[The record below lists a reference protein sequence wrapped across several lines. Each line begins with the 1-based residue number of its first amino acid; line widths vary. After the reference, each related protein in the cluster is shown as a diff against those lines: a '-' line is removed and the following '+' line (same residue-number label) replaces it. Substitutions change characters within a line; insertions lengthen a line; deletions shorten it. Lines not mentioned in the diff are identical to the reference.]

1 MKPCKQP
8 SHLQVMPEGEDDEET
23 GKRSLRGRTKVASVG
38 SRSTASG
45 SAPRDSSLARSSGV
59 LHSLIL
65 AAVQSLPASATRLQ
79 SSLGSELIG
88 LTGSSISRRRRCFCF
103 SLKFIFTSCPNEGG
117 GLEIRKVLKSP
128 AVTWLFLFLP
138 GTDDAED
145 KRVRFRSPRT
155 TGRGSFSS
163 CTFSCLLRR
172 EEEEEREERR
182 ANEEEMWL
190 SSWEEYGVE
199 EEDE

>member
-1 MKPCKQP
+1 ME
-8 SHLQVMPEGEDDEET
+8 H
-23 GKRSLRGRTKVASVG
+23 SLVLV
-38 SRSTASG
+38 
-45 SAPRDSSLARSSGV
+45 L
-59 LHSLIL
+59 LHSL
-65 AAVQSLPASATRLQ
+65 VGSLLGATKLQ
-79 SSLGSELIG
+79 DLV
-88 LTGSSISRRRRCFCF
+88 LTGGSSESCSRCCFCC
-103 SLKFIFTSCPNEGG
+103 SLKFIFASCTNEGG

>member
-1 MKPCKQP
+1 M
-8 SHLQVMPEGEDDEET
+8 
-23 GKRSLRGRTKVASVG
+23 
-38 SRSTASG
+38 
-45 SAPRDSSLARSSGV
+45 

-65 AAVQSLPASATRLQ
+65 ALVQSLPASATKLQ
-79 SSLGSELIG
+79 SSLGSELMD

-145 KRVRFRSPRT
+145 RRVRFRSPRT